1 MLAVRLGRDDAPR
14 VISGGRSAMAAA
26 AHLSQLER
34 RHRMLE
40 EQIADAKVHSSVDD
54 MKVAKLNARSC
65 SSRMRSSAFV
75 SK

>member
-1 MLAVRLGRDDAPR
+1 
-14 VISGGRSAMAAA
+14 MAAA

-54 MKVAKLNARSC
+54 LKVAKLKRQKLQLKDEIERFRLEMTDGLRA
-65 SSRMRSSAFV
+65 
-75 SK
+75 